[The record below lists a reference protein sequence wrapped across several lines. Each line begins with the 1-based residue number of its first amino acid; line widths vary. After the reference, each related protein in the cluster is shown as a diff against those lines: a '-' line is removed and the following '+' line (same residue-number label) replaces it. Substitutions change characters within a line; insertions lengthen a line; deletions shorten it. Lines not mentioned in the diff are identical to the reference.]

1 MKISKK
7 KKILIVV
14 SIITLLL
21 IAIVIPIITHT
32 VQSVKKIGYIVD
44 LMTGKKAE
52 EETTTDK
59 MITAFVNKRN
69 PRIYRKYAASKLG
82 HTLKDPKAVEPL
94 IKVLQ
99 DKTEHELIRAEAAFT
114 LGLIGDKRAIEPL
127 IEALNDES
135 YEVQIHVLRGLVKF
149 KDKRIV
155 KPLLAVTK
163 SEDPKK
169 RAIAAKG
176 LTVDTPEVVKTLVK
190 LIKEDP
196 YFYSK
201 HKAVKALGEMRTKN
215 EEAFQVLLEVLNGK
229 YVEQE
234 YDNSDR
240 RLLRKSATIALGKI
254 GDKRVV
260 EPLIKILEED
270 VEIDVQAAIALGNLG
285 DKRALESLT
294 KKMEEYKHKAHIMK
308 DLNEAYRKLTER

>member
-1 MKISKK
+1 MKVSKK
-7 KKILIVV
+7 KKVIVLIVV
-14 SIITLLL
+14 LLSVVLL
-21 IAIVIPIITHT
+21 IPWTIRSVR
-32 VQSVKKIGYIVD
+32 SVKKIEYIVD

-59 MITAFVNKRN
+59 MITAFINKRN

-114 LGLIGDKRAIEPL
+114 LGLIGDTRAIEPL

-149 KDKRIV
+149 KDERIV

-169 RAIAAKG
+169 RAIATTG
-176 LTVDTPEVVKTLVK
+176 LKINTPEVVATLIK

-201 HKAVKALGEMRTKN
+201 YDAVESLGETRTRN
-215 EEAFQVLLEVLNGK
+215 EEAFQILLEVLDGK
-229 YVEQE
+229 YVEKE
-234 YDNSDR
+234 YDSGDR
-240 RLLRKSATIALGKI
+240 DLLISTAILALGKI
-254 GDKRVV
+254 GDKRAV
-260 EPLIKILEED
+260 EPLLKILEDDPIRYLE
-270 VEIDVQAAIALGNLG
+270 AAIALGNIG
-285 DKRALESLT
+285 DRRALAPLR
-294 KKMEEYKHKAHIMK
+294 KRMEEKKHKEWVMK
-308 DLNEAYRKLTER
+308 DLNEACRKLTER